1 MKAITSE
8 HRSVGSAIRPV
19 LRAARDTFFG
29 GITRARNWARLR
41 RIKKSPYYPVVTE
54 NGISKAFAS
63 GTLVNLKIPSAFEI
77 KNSTLRAFAHP
88 ELQGVMDSV
97 VAEARK
103 AGLSGL
109 NISSITRTVEEQE
122 AIRKRGN
129 KFAAHPE
136 NSAHCRG
143 LAFDITLK
151 DLAPGETA
159 RLKQALKSL
168 EKEGKIS
175 FIDESRGNNCFHISI
190 PVKGKTAR

>member
-29 GITRARNWARLR
+29 GITRARNWAMSRH
-41 RIKKSPYYPVVTE
+41 IKNPYYPLVTE
-54 NGISKAFAS
+54 KGIRKAFAS